1 MVKQIELEQYI
12 KITNTKYYVV
22 NPISIRGRKYNGNDD
37 IIAYWAFN
45 NINFNNVGNAPEN
58 PLKIII
64 HGDLHEPLYTKPP
77 KPHHLSVHFEF
88 DDGQNTK
95 KTNVFHL
102 YIENEQVYADTLP
115 YITSFGKSK
124 FGKNKF
130 K

>member
-1 MVKQIELEQYI
+1 MIKQIELEQYI
-12 KITNTKYYVV
+12 KVINTKYYIV
-22 NPISIRGRKYNGNDD
+22 NPISIKGRKYNGDVD

-45 NINFNNVGNAPEN
+45 NINFNNVGNITDN
-58 PLKIII
+58 PLQIII
-64 HGDLHEPLYTKPP
+64 HGDLHEPLYTVPQ

-88 DDGQNTK
+88 DDGESYK

-102 YIENEQVYADTLP
+102 YIENDQVYADTLP

-124 FGKNKF
+124 FGKSKF